1 MLTSLFISA
10 ILSIFQAL
18 LSFSAMVDNM
28 NGTET
33 TGGVG
38 MEWVEIVEPQTK
50 QHMYANLRTG
60 QCAWEP
66 PEGVRVKRTD
76 SNQWWE
82 LFDSNT
88 QRFYYYNAT
97 SMKTVWQRPF
107 DCDIIPLAKLQ
118 TLKENTEVC
127 SSAEHGASA
136 EKETK
141 TKRNSETQTSPKE
154 GRRSAGTRSSSRVL
168 YAQNISPDSG
178 VVAARHLGSPC
189 VSLPKRANAARLQN
203 TSTSVD
209 PLLTSVKELCL
220 KPRHDGT
227 LTVQCG
233 GALLGPQ
240 VGVHDESPTTCCR
253 QPQSRS
259 PHFVPQVAAVSAG
272 HVGALSTV
280 MCNQSVASI
289 TSASATPLF
298 SAAHT
303 STLGSCTSLALS
315 NNSRFPLDETPTAG
329 PKKVH
334 GGLASS
340 HAQDFTYETESWTK
354 DSIKQPVSGSL
365 DDKSLRKE
373 APGLFKAVQCYMGD
387 RKSKMSADQ
396 LALSLC
402 ESGMSRQSVG
412 DELFC
417 QLMKQLSN
425 NERCDSLRRG
435 WELMAIFLSFF
446 APSSEQITQKLIRF
460 VDANSDRLLDTPEVP
475 VSHYAIQCARRLSR
489 ASQRL
494 KPTLQLVQESRVH
507 IFSPPQFCAPLE
519 ELMEMQAEK
528 YPDRLLPWVQ
538 TTLIDLILSSD
549 GQHTEGLFRVNANPE
564 HIHTARLRLDRGL
577 VPVVRDAH
585 VPAALLKLWLR
596 SLPEA
601 VLPDALYSR
610 CLAVCDQP
618 EEACRLIELLPS
630 VNRLV
635 IAKLLHLLQLLAEE
649 ETVKYTKMDVCNLAM
664 VMAPNMLRC
673 GSDDPRVMFD
683 NARREMTFI
692 KTLILNYDTTFV
704 RSIS

>member
-1 MLTSLFISA
+1 
-10 ILSIFQAL
+10 
-18 LSFSAMVDNM
+18 
-28 NGTET
+28 
-33 TGGVG
+33 

-118 TLKENTEVC
+118 TLKENTEMC
-127 SSAEHGASA
+127 ASVGQGIPA

-141 TKRNSETQTSPKE
+141 TKRNSETQTSPRE
-154 GRRSAGTRSSSRVL
+154 ARRSAGARSSSRVL

-178 VVAARHLGSPC
+178 VVAARHLGSSC
-189 VSLPKRANAARLQN
+189 VSFSKRANAALVQSASHSVEPLLSSVKDLCVKPKLDGALGVQCACTLLRQGGAHEE
-203 TSTSVD
+203 TSVPCAKQSQSHSPQFALAVD
-209 PLLTSVKELCL
+209 KTAAARVGTTSAVRCDHSTRGFITPSTNTTPLLST
-220 KPRHDGT
+220 
-227 LTVQCG
+227 
-233 GALLGPQ
+233 
-240 VGVHDESPTTCCR
+240 
-253 QPQSRS
+253 PQS
-259 PHFVPQVAAVSAG
+259 
-272 HVGALSTV
+272 
-280 MCNQSVASI
+280 
-289 TSASATPLF
+289 
-298 SAAHT
+298 
-303 STLGSCTSLALS
+303 STLGSCTSLTVS
-315 NNSRFPLDETPTAG
+315 NNIRFPFDDTPIAPPNKAHIGMPG
-329 PKKVH
+329 PH
-334 GGLASS
+334 T
-340 HAQDFTYETESWTK
+340 QDYPSEAECWTK
-354 DSIKQPVSGSL
+354 DSIKQPVCGCV

-373 APGLFKAVQCYMGD
+373 APALFKAVQCYMGD
-387 RKSKMSADQ
+387 RKSKLSADQ
-396 LALSLC
+396 LAVSLC

-417 QLMKQLSN
+417 QLIKQLSN
-425 NERCDSLRRG
+425 NQRCDSLRRG
-435 WELMAIFLSFF
+435 WELLAIFLTFF
-446 APSSEQITQKLIRF
+446 APSAEHVAQKLVRF
-460 VDANSDRLLDTPEVP
+460 IEANSDRLLDTPEVA
-475 VSHYAIQCARRLSR
+475 VSHYAIQCSRRLSR
-489 ASQRL
+489 VAQRV

-528 YPDRLLPWVQ
+528 YPDRRLPWVQ

-549 GQHTEGLFRVNANPE
+549 GQRTEGLFRVNANPE

-601 VLPDALYSR
+601 VLPDALYAR
-610 CLAVCDQP
+610 CLAVCEQP
-618 EEACRLIELLPS
+618 DEACRLIDLLPN

-635 IAKLLHLLQLLAEE
+635 VAKLLHLLQGSKRSFSVLIDDCFQLLAEE

-673 GSDDPRVMFD
+673 ASDDPRVMFD
-683 NARREMTFI
+683 NARREMSFI
-692 KTLILNYDTTFV
+692 KTLIRNYDTAFV
-704 RSIS
+704 HAMT